1 MFRALRWL
9 GTASILI
16 FIFALPAQHLL
27 ENKAMAVP
35 PFMNISGAVTLGTG
49 SGASN
54 GDVNVTD
61 YNDDFGMAMNAAL
74 RRGRVVCVLPGNYT
88 AKTAA
93 TIAAS
98 SVHVFGFGRPSVAV
112 NAANV
117 STPAVFNIDSDNEV
131 VIEGI
136 TFTRDVWVASQVLI
150 DIAPA
155 TGTTAL
161 NHVVRDCV
169 FTNSNITATGFSDGN
184 EMLDIL
190 VTNGAG
196 CEVTDNTFYPG
207 IGVSNVKLVTGN
219 MNIISGNK
227 FRNTLNSGIA
237 ELPTTARRAVHRT
250 IHLDNEEW
258 TQIVNN
264 YWWALGIAETN
275 PPGVF
280 DGYRVTNLIYYQGPT
295 GGTEERGHLV
305 IRGNTMAVCTT
316 QTTAWIQIRGCDWA
330 QIEGNFLCFNP
341 LADTIGTGFIVI
353 EGSSGKT
360 GDDSTNI
367 TIQANHIHNP
377 GGTSTRQ
384 CSAVYIRKA
393 TDVKVLANDFNE
405 LYCEQAVHVDSSVG
419 TGAAVSR
426 LSVLGNTFNWPA
438 TTPAITRVP
447 ILRNSNNSALAD
459 VHFGGNTVKQGTAH
473 YSGTAPSGK
482 AITNKG
488 IWDTA
493 GSAETASAISIN
505 VDF

>member
-9 GTASILI
+9 GTAFLFI

-74 RRGRVVCVLPGNYT
+74 RRGRVVCVLPGNYS

-98 SVHVFGFGRPSVAV
+98 SVHVFGFGRPNVTVDST
-112 NAANV
+112 NV
-117 STPAVFNIDSDNEV
+117 SSPAVFNVDSNNEV

-136 TFTRDVWVASQVLI
+136 TFTRDTWIASQAVI

-155 TGTTAL
+155 SGDTAL

-169 FTNSNITATGFSDGN
+169 FVNNNTTATGFSDGN

-190 VTNGAG
+190 LTNGAG
-196 CEVTDNTFYPG
+196 CEITDNTFYPF
-207 IGVSNVKLVTGN
+207 IGVSCMKLVTGN

-227 FRNTLNSGIA
+227 FRNTSNAGLA
-237 ELPTTARRAVHRT
+237 ELPPTSRRPVHRT
-250 IHLDNEEW
+250 IHLDNDEW
-258 TQIVNN
+258 TQITNN
-264 YWWALGIAETN
+264 YWWALGISDSNVAYDT
-275 PPGVF
+275 
-280 DGYRVTNLIYYQGPT
+280 YRVTNLIYYQGPT

-305 IRGNTMAVCTT
+305 IRGNTMAVCTSK
-316 QTTAWIQIRGCDWA
+316 TTAWIQLRGCDWA
-330 QIEGNFLCFNP
+330 QIEGNFFCYNT

-353 EGSSGKT
+353 EGSSGQT

-377 GGTSTRQ
+377 GGVSTRQ

-405 LYCEQAVHVDSSVG
+405 LHCEQAIHVDSSAG

-426 LSVLGNTFNWPA
+426 LSVLGNTFTWPS
-438 TTPAITRVP
+438 TTPAGTRVP

-473 YSGTAPSGK
+473 YSGTAPTGK
-482 AITNKG
+482 QITNKG

>member
-1 MFRALRWL
+1 MPL
-9 GTASILI
+9 G
-16 FIFALPAQHLL
+16 
-27 ENKAMAVP
+27 V
-35 PFMNISGAVTLGTG
+35 VTVGTG
-49 SGASN
+49 AGESIG
-54 GDVNVTD
+54 NV
-61 YNDDFGMAMNAAL
+61 NAADKGGDIGAAL
-74 RRGRVVCVLPGNYT
+74 SEALKLSKFVMILPGNYT

-93 TIAAS
+93 TINAS
-98 SVHVFGFGRPSVAV
+98 GVHVFGFGRPNVTVGST
-112 NAANV
+112 NV

-136 TFTRDVWVASQVLI
+136 TFTRETWVASQVTI

-155 TGTTAL
+155 SGTTAL

-169 FTNSNITATGFSDGN
+169 FTSGNITASGFSDGN

-207 IGVSNVKLVTGN
+207 IGVSNVKMVTGN

-227 FRNTLNSGIA
+227 FRNTLNLGIA

-258 TQIVNN
+258 TQIINN
-264 YWWALGIAETN
+264 YWWALGIADSN
-275 PPGVF
+275 ALY

-295 GGTEERGHLV
+295 GGTEERGHIV
-305 IRGNTMAVCTT
+305 IRGNTMAVCTSKT
-316 QTTAWIQIRGCDWA
+316 NAWIQLRGVDWA

-341 LADTIGTGFIVI
+341 LADTLGTGFIVI
-353 EGSSGKT
+353 EGSSGAT
-360 GDDSTNI
+360 GDDSTNV
-367 TIQANHIHNP
+367 TIQSNHIHNP

-393 TDVKVLANDFNE
+393 SDVKVLANDFNE
-405 LYCEQAVHVDSSVG
+405 MYCEQAIHVDSSAG
-419 TGAAVSR
+419 TGAAVNR
-426 LSVLGNTFNWPA
+426 LSVLGNTFTWPA
-438 TTPAITRVP
+438 TTPAGTRVP
-447 ILRNSNNSALAD
+447 ILRNSNNSALVD
-459 VHFGGNTVKQGTAH
+459 VHFGGNTVKQGTGH
-473 YSGTAPSGK
+473 YSGDAPTGK
-482 AITNKG
+482 QITNKG

-493 GSAETASAISIN
+493 GSAETATAISIN